1 MTSVCSRL
9 SIVLLALLCSVALHR
24 FYARRRRS
32 LHLPPGPRKLPI
44 VGNLFDIP
52 TTFEWERYMEWARE
66 LETNIIHLDA
76 AGQSIIV
83 LDTYEACVDLL
94 EKRSKVYS
102 SRPHLTMAMDLV
114 GLDFSFGLSPYGEHW
129 RARRRL
135 THGLLHA
142 SASARFRPIE
152 LRAAH
157 TFLRAMLSAGA
168 GDLESEVRYMAGI
181 VILRVAY
188 GLDITS
194 KDDPNVT
201 AARAAAHTLIAVATP
216 GAFFVNSLPAL
227 KYVPEWMPGA
237 GFQRQAREWHGLAR
251 KVVDRPFNRV
261 KDSTAN
267 GMPVNP
273 SFTSIALEKGVDDA
287 VIRDAA
293 ATMYLAGAD
302 TTAVTLLNFTLA
314 MLDRPELQTRAQ
326 VELDAILA
334 PGQLPDFT
342 QENQLPF
349 VTAIVLET
357 LRWMPV
363 APVAVVH
370 SYNGMEADIYEG
382 YTIPAGSIVV
392 PNVWSMVHD
401 ETVYPDSY
409 TFRPERFLTSEGELD
424 TDVRD
429 PRKFVFGFGRRICP
443 GRNLAYD
450 SVWITIASVLRV
462 FNIEK
467 ATRADGSIIEPARE
481 WVSGLVLSPKHFQ
494 CIYVPRSEEAANLI
508 RNTENYEYL

>member
-1 MTSVCSRL
+1 MSLTDSF
-9 SIVLLALLCSVALHR
+9 SIVLLSLLCSVALHR
-24 FYARRRRS
+24 VYARRRRS
-32 LHLPPGPRKLPI
+32 LYLPPGPRKLPI

-66 LETNIIHLDA
+66 LETDIIHLDA
-76 AGQSIIV
+76 AGQSIVV

-114 GLDFSFGLSPYGEHW
+114 G

-135 THGLLHA
+135 THGLLHE

-157 TFLRAMLSAGA
+157 TFIRTMLSAGA

-261 KDSTAN
+261 KNSMVRAAN
-267 GMPVNP
+267 GQPVNP

-326 VELDAILA
+326 AELDAILA

-363 APVAVVH
+363 TPVAVVH
-370 SYNGMEADIYEG
+370 SYNGMEADIYKG
-382 YTIPAGSIVV
+382 YTIPAGSTVV

-409 TFRPERFLTSEGELD
+409 TFKPERFLTSEGELD

-481 WVSGLVLSPKHFQ
+481 WISGLVLSPKHFQ
-494 CIYVPRSEEAANLI
+494 CVYVPRSGEAANLI